1 MIFTPKQL
9 GSTALDKATLS
20 VDKKFCKRFGPCG
33 VGDEAIYLNSFFF
46 DRVYYAALKSVKRIF
61 KRVAMSKGGFS
72 GKGVFGAIPYLVVEL
87 DDGTVK
93 QCNFKYEQ
101 DVDLLLA
108 HISKIRPD
116 LPTHSLEAEKRLK
129 EKQAAMEA
137 KFLKELTPKAQKAR
151 EELEGAKAFLASYP
165 EQTAA
170 LSVAAK
176 RKRSSDRTR
185 PAYRWVALAIIVG
198 GIVCGAYGIYE
209 LANRDTTGL
218 YFTLL
223 GLAAA
228 FLFSG
233 TQVIPTAKNNKK
245 AVTAAWD
252 ASISGMEAILP
263 GDFPV
268 PARYA
273 HPIVLDRMI
282 RVLREGRAQS
292 AKEAL
297 AVVKEDLKKLNA
309 DVQVEQ
315 EEYDE
320 VVAIKPMFLLQEYK

>member
-33 VGDEAIYLNSFFF
+33 VGDEAISLNSFFF

-137 KFLKELTPKAQKAR
+137 KFLKELTP
-151 EELEGAKAFLASYP
+151 
-165 EQTAA
+165 A

-198 GIVCGAYGIYE
+198 GIVCGIYGIYE
-209 LANRDTTGL
+209 LVNRDTTGL

-252 ASISGMEAILP
+252 ASISDMEAILP
-263 GDFPV
+263 GDFPL

>member
-20 VDKKFCKRFGPCG
+20 VDKKFCKHFGPCG

-151 EELEGAKAFLASYP
+151 EELEGAKPFLTSDP

-209 LANRDTTGL
+209 LINRDTTGL

-263 GDFPV
+263 EDFPV

>member
-61 KRVAMSKGGFS
+61 KRVAMSKGGFT

-137 KFLKELTPKAQKAR
+137 KFLKELTPKAQKA
-151 EELEGAKAFLASYP
+151 LGWNAAQVMSAFAHLC
-165 EQTAA
+165 E
-170 LSVAAK
+170 
-176 RKRSSDRTR
+176 
-185 PAYRWVALAIIVG
+185 
-198 GIVCGAYGIYE
+198 
-209 LANRDTTGL
+209 
-218 YFTLL
+218 L
-223 GLAAA
+223 GLAEDNTPPERKNAPRPEDCPA
-228 FLFSG
+228 YTTEDITAELTDKNSDFKSLLEEVEHLLGKKCSVTEVRILLELFDNLAM
-233 TQVIPTAKNNKK
+233 PAEELKNILTPFGKP
-245 AVTAAWD
+245 VTAC
-252 ASISGMEAILP
+252 ASVSQGVE
-263 GDFPV
+263 
-268 PARYA
+268 
-273 HPIVLDRMI
+273 
-282 RVLREGRAQS
+282 
-292 AKEAL
+292 EAL
-297 AVVKEDLKKLNA
+297 RQAGPQGLVLAFGSLYMVG
-309 DVQVEQ
+309 DVRKTVLG
-315 EEYDE
+315 
-320 VVAIKPMFLLQEYK
+320 A

>member
-1 MIFTPKQL
+1 MIFAPVRL
-9 GSTALDKATLS
+9 GETSIAEEVLAA
-20 VDKKFCKRFGPCG
+20 DKKSCKRFGPCG
-33 VGDEAIYLNSFFF
+33 VGDEAVYLNSFFF

-108 HISKIRPD
+108 HISKICPD
-116 LPTHSLEAEKRLK
+116 LPTHSVEAEKRLR

-151 EELEGAKAFLASYP
+151 EELEGAKAFLESYP
-165 EQTAA
+165 EQTAQ
-170 LSVAAK
+170 LSVTAR
-176 RKRSSDRTR
+176 RKRGSDRTR

-198 GIVCGAYGIYE
+198 GLICGAYGIYE
-209 LANRDTTGL
+209 LINHDTTGL

-245 AVTAAWD
+245 AVTAAWQE
-252 ASISGMEAILP
+252 SIAEMEKILP
-263 GDFPV
+263 EDFPV

-273 HPIVLDRMI
+273 HPIVLERMI

-292 AKEAL
+292 VKESL

-320 VVAIKPMFLLQEYK
+320 VVTIKPMFLLQEYK

>member
-20 VDKKFCKRFGPCG
+20 VDKKFCKRFGPAG
-33 VGDEAIYLNSFFF
+33 VGDEVIYLNSCFF

-151 EELEGAKAFLASYP
+151 EELEGAKAYLASYP

-198 GIVCGAYGIYE
+198 GIVCGIYGIYE
-209 LANRDTTGL
+209 LVNRDTTGL

-252 ASISGMEAILP
+252 ASISDMEAILP

>member
-9 GSTALDKATLS
+9 GKTTLDKPTLS
-20 VDKKFCKRFGPCG
+20 VDRKFCKRFGPCG

-46 DRVYYAALKSVKRIF
+46 DRVYYAALKSVKRVF

-72 GKGVFGAIPYLVVEL
+72 GKGVFGSIPYLVVEL

-93 QCNFKYEQ
+93 QCNFKWEQ
-101 DVDLLLA
+101 DVDLLIA
-108 HISKIRPD
+108 HISTLLPG
-116 LPTHSLEAEKRLK
+116 LPTRSVEAERKLREK
-129 EKQAAMEA
+129 EAAREA
-137 KFLKELTPKAQKAR
+137 RFLKELPPKAQKSR
-151 EELEGAKAFLASYP
+151 EELEGAKAFLAGYP
-165 EQTAA
+165 EQTTE
-170 LSVAAK
+170 LSAAAK
-176 RKRSSDRTR
+176 RKRSSDRTN
-185 PAYRWVALAIIVG
+185 PAYRWVALAIILA
-198 GIVCGAYGIYE
+198 GIVSLCYGVYV
-209 LANRDTTGL
+209 LVSGDTTGL

-223 GLAAA
+223 GLAMA

-245 AVTAAWD
+245 AVTAAWQ
-252 ASISGMEAILP
+252 ASISDMEKLLP
-263 GDFPV
+263 QDFPV

-273 HPIVLDRMI
+273 HPVVLDRMI

-292 AKEAL
+292 VKEAL

-320 VVAIKPMFLLQEYK
+320 VVAVKPMFLLQEYK

>member
-9 GSTALDKATLS
+9 GKTTLDRPTLS
-20 VDKKFCKRFGPCG
+20 IDKKFCKRFGPCG
-33 VGDEAIYLNSFFF
+33 VGDAAIYLNSFFF

-72 GKGVFGAIPYLVVEL
+72 GKGVFGSIPYLVVEL

-108 HISKIRPD
+108 HISKLCPD
-116 LPTHSLEAEKRLK
+116 LPIHSVEAEKRLK

-151 EELEGAKAFLASYP
+151 EELEGARAFLASYP

-209 LANRDTTGL
+209 LVNRDTTGL

>member
-9 GSTALDKATLS
+9 GKTTLDKPTLS

-33 VGDEAIYLNSFFF
+33 VGDQALYLNSFFF

-101 DVDLLLA
+101 DVDLLIA
-108 HISKIRPD
+108 HVSKLLPD
-116 LPTHSLEAEKRLK
+116 LPTHSVEAEKRLK
-129 EKQAAMEA
+129 AKQAAMEA
-137 KFLKELTPKAQKAR
+137 KFLKELTPKAEKSWQ
-151 EELEGAKAFLASYP
+151 ELEGAKAFLASYP
-165 EQTAA
+165 EQTTQ
-170 LSVAAK
+170 LSVAAR
-176 RKRSSDRTR
+176 RKRSSDRTK

-198 GIVCGAYGIYE
+198 GVICGAYGIYE
-209 LANRDTTGL
+209 LVNRDTTGL

-245 AVTAAWD
+245 AVQAAWE
-252 ASISGMEAILP
+252 ASIADMEQVLP
-263 GDFPV
+263 QDFPL

-273 HPIVLDRMI
+273 HPVVIDRMI

-292 AKEAL
+292 CKEAL

-320 VVAIKPMFLLQEYK
+320 VVAIKPMFLLQDYK

>member
-108 HISKIRPD
+108 HIAKIRPD

-151 EELEGAKAFLASYP
+151 EELEGAKAFLTSYP

-209 LANRDTTGL
+209 LVNRDTTGL

-245 AVTAAWD
+245 AVTAAWE
-252 ASISGMEAILP
+252 ASISGKI
-263 GDFPV
+263 
-268 PARYA
+268 
-273 HPIVLDRMI
+273 
-282 RVLREGRAQS
+282 GRAH
-292 AKEAL
+292 
-297 AVVKEDLKKLNA
+297 V
-309 DVQVEQ
+309 
-315 EEYDE
+315 
-320 VVAIKPMFLLQEYK
+320 

>member
-9 GSTALDKATLS
+9 GKTTLDKSTLS

-46 DRVYYAALKSVKRIF
+46 DRVYYAALRSVKRVF
-61 KRVAMSKGGFS
+61 KRVAMSRGGFS
-72 GKGVFGAIPYLVVEL
+72 GKGVFGSIPYLVEL

-108 HISKIRPD
+108 HISKLCPN
-116 LPTHSLEAEKRLK
+116 LPTHSVEAEKRLK

-137 KFLKELTPKAQKAR
+137 KFLKELTPKAQDAR
-151 EELEGAKAFLASYP
+151 ETLERAKAFLANYP
-165 EQTAA
+165 EQTAQ
-170 LSVAAK
+170 LSVSAR
-176 RKRSSDRTR
+176 RKRGSDRTR

-198 GIVCGAYGIYE
+198 GLICGGYGIYA
-209 LANRDTTGL
+209 LINHDTTGL

-233 TQVIPTAKNNKK
+233 TQVIPTAKNNRK
-245 AVTAAWD
+245 AVTAAWQ
-252 ASISGMEAILP
+252 ASISDMEKLLP
-263 GDFPV
+263 QDFPV

-292 AKEAL
+292 VKEAL

-309 DVQVEQ
+309 DVQVDQ

-320 VVAIKPMFLLQEYK
+320 VVAVKPMFLLQEYK

>member
-1 MIFTPKQL
+1 MIFKPTPL
-9 GSTALDKATLS
+9 GPVHLDPSELAA
-20 VDKKFCKRFGPCG
+20 DKKNCRHFGPCG

-108 HISKIRPD
+108 HISKIRPEI
-116 LPTHSLEAEKRLK
+116 PTHSLEAEKRLK

-151 EELEGAKAFLASYP
+151 EELEGARAFLTSYP

-209 LANRDTTGL
+209 LINRDTTGL

-263 GDFPV
+263 EDFPV

>member
-20 VDKKFCKRFGPCG
+20 VDKKFCKHFGPCG

-108 HISKIRPD
+108 HIAKIRPEI
-116 LPTHSLEAEKRLK
+116 PTHSLEAEKRLK

-209 LANRDTTGL
+209 LVNRDTTGL

-245 AVTAAWD
+245 AVTAAWE
-252 ASISGMEAILP
+252 ASIADMEAILP
-263 GDFPV
+263 EDFPV